1 LERKIYAFGFG
12 TRRSRQLIPSA
23 MIPEILLSEG
33 RMGGTVSFRRRLLCA
48 SAREKE
54 DAPPRDA
61 GDAAAEAPDDCEQN
75 TSYVS
80 K

>member
-1 LERKIYAFGFG
+1 
-12 TRRSRQLIPSA
+12 
-23 MIPEILLSEG
+23 MMPEILLSEG
-33 RMGGTVSFRRRLLCA
+33 RMAGMVKAMIMRVGER
-48 SAREKE
+48 KE

-75 TSYVS
+75 TSHVS